1 MNINSTYKILDELGL
16 KISDY
21 KIFGEFVRN
30 NNNSYEEAIDIIRK
44 AKSVKDKKI
53 NYTDFEKRMVGYF
66 KEIQRLIN
74 KDSLFVFSNEEDKD
88 NFKKYFQ
95 SIIDK
100 YIIIY
105 KLKDDKDNCKKKAD
119 EIVELKNK
127 IDKIN
132 NNYVSLTPDEIEQI
146 NDLKFNLD
154 IKNMEYRKL
163 LSSIEETNKV
173 ITKYSNKNEFVK
185 LIWMVSKDIS
195 KLSELINRLSI
206 TNETRNDLNK
216 ILDEV
221 SKYFESV
228 EIECIDDI
236 NNFINICKSAGI
248 ISKEK
253 IDNASIVN
261 MPVGNDAKDNV
272 SKKDV
277 EISKDV
283 AKGEKNTH
291 TLEVGDLVTYNNFLD
306 YEGYNYE
313 GKLKPNVVY
322 KVSYVFF
329 DNKGT
334 EMFYLEGIDLPFP
347 ATIFDLVPKK
357 DNEIEQTLNIVSNSD
372 LNHKKFDLKE
382 TYTKALEG
390 LRTKKISS
398 YIKNAIAK
406 LSEKH
411 YIDENEEEMSLDNYS
426 PDELINL
433 EEFSK
438 IYDEVKSGRRR

>member
-119 EIVELKNK
+119 EIVELKNE

-185 LIWMVSKDIS
+185 LIWMISKDVS

-206 TNETRNDLNK
+206 TNETRNDLTK

-248 ISKEK
+248 ISKDK
-253 IDNASIVN
+253 IDNVSIVN
-261 MPVGNDAKDNV
+261 MPVGNGAKDNV

-313 GKLKPNVVY
+313 N
-322 KVSYVFF
+322 
-329 DNKGT
+329 
-334 EMFYLEGIDLPFP
+334 
-347 ATIFDLVPKK
+347 
-357 DNEIEQTLNIVSNSD
+357 
-372 LNHKKFDLKE
+372 
-382 TYTKALEG
+382 
-390 LRTKKISS
+390 
-398 YIKNAIAK
+398 
-406 LSEKH
+406 
-411 YIDENEEEMSLDNYS
+411 
-426 PDELINL
+426 
-433 EEFSK
+433 
-438 IYDEVKSGRRR
+438 

>member
-30 NNNSYEEAIDIIRK
+30 NNNSYTEAIDIIRK
-44 AKSVKDKKI
+44 VKSVRDKKI
-53 NYTDFEKRMVGYF
+53 NYTDFEKRIVSYF

-119 EIVELKNK
+119 EIVELKNE

-163 LSSIEETNKV
+163 LSSIEETNKI

-185 LIWMVSKDIS
+185 LIWTISKDVS
-195 KLSELINRLSI
+195 KLSELMNRLSI
-206 TNETRNDLNK
+206 TNETRNDLTK

-228 EIECIDDI
+228 EIKCIDDI

-253 IDNASIVN
+253 IDNISIVN
-261 MPVGNDAKDNV
+261 MPVGNSTNDNV

-277 EISKDV
+277 EISKD
-283 AKGEKNTH
+283 ATKGEKNIP

-329 DNKGT
+329 DNKEN

-347 ATIFDLVPKK
+347 ATIFDLVPK
-357 DNEIEQTLNIVSNSD
+357 NEHKMEQTSNIVSNNNLD
-372 LNHKKFDLKE
+372 HKKFDLKE
-382 TYTKALEG
+382 TYLSALKG
-390 LRTKKISS
+390 LHSKKVSS

-406 LSEKH
+406 LCEKY
-411 YIDENEEEMSLDNYS
+411 YIDENEDEMSLDNYL
-426 PDELINL
+426 PDELLNL

-438 IYDEVKSGRRR
+438 IYNEVKSGRRR

>member
-119 EIVELKNK
+119 EIVELKNE

-163 LSSIEETNKV
+163 LSSIEENNKV

-185 LIWMVSKDIS
+185 LIWMISKDVS

-206 TNETRNDLNK
+206 TNETRNDLTK

-329 DNKGT
+329 DKKGT

-347 ATIFDLVPKK
+347 AIIFDLVPKK
-357 DNEIEQTLNIVSNSD
+357 DNEIEQTSNIVSNSD

-398 YIKNAIAK
+398 YIKNVIAK
-406 LSEKH
+406 LSEKY

>member
-21 KIFGEFVRN
+21 KLFGEFVRN

-44 AKSVKDKKI
+44 SKSVKDKKI

-105 KLKDDKDNCKKKAD
+105 KLKDDKDNCMKKAD
-119 EIVELKNK
+119 EIVELKNE

-185 LIWMVSKDIS
+185 LIWMISKDVS

-206 TNETRNDLNK
+206 TNETRNDLTK

-248 ISKEK
+248 ISKDK
-253 IDNASIVN
+253 IDNVSIVN
-261 MPVGNDAKDNV
+261 MPVGNGAKDNV

-283 AKGEKNTH
+283 AKG
-291 TLEVGDLVTYNNFLD
+291 
-306 YEGYNYE
+306 
-313 GKLKPNVVY
+313 
-322 KVSYVFF
+322 
-329 DNKGT
+329 
-334 EMFYLEGIDLPFP
+334 
-347 ATIFDLVPKK
+347 
-357 DNEIEQTLNIVSNSD
+357 
-372 LNHKKFDLKE
+372 
-382 TYTKALEG
+382 
-390 LRTKKISS
+390 KKIR
-398 YIKNAIAK
+398 ILWK
-406 LSEKH
+406 LE
-411 YIDENEEEMSLDNYS
+411 I
-426 PDELINL
+426 
-433 EEFSK
+433 
-438 IYDEVKSGRRR
+438 

>member
-119 EIVELKNK
+119 EIVELKNE

-163 LSSIEETNKV
+163 LSSIEESNKV

-185 LIWMVSKDIS
+185 LIWMISKDVS

-206 TNETRNDLNK
+206 TNETRNDLTK
-216 ILDEV
+216 VLDEV

-253 IDNASIVN
+253 IDNVSIVN
-261 MPVGNDAKDNV
+261 MPVGNDDKDNI

-347 ATIFDLVPKK
+347 ATIFDLSPKK
-357 DNEIEQTLNIVSNSD
+357 DNEIEQTSNIVSNSD
-372 LNHKKFDLKE
+372 LNHIKFDLKE

-438 IYDEVKSGRRR
+438 IYDEVKNGRRR

>member
-119 EIVELKNK
+119 EIVELKNE

-163 LSSIEETNKV
+163 LLSIEETNKV

-185 LIWMVSKDIS
+185 LIWMISKDVS

-206 TNETRNDLNK
+206 TNETRNDLTK

-228 EIECIDDI
+228 EIQCIDDI

-322 KVSYVFF
+322 IVSYVFF
-329 DNKGT
+329 NNKGT

>member
-1 MNINSTYKILDELGL
+1 MHNNSIYKILDELGL
-16 KISDY
+16 KIGDY
-21 KIFGEFVRN
+21 KIFDEFVRN

-119 EIVELKNK
+119 EIVELKNE

-185 LIWMVSKDIS
+185 LIWMISKDVS

-206 TNETRNDLNK
+206 TNETRNDLTK

-253 IDNASIVN
+253 VDNVSIVN

-347 ATIFDLVPKK
+347 TTIFDLVPKK
-357 DNEIEQTLNIVSNSD
+357 DNEIEQTSNIVSNSD
-372 LNHKKFDLKE
+372 LNHIKIDLKE

-406 LSEKH
+406 LSEKY

>member
-1 MNINSTYKILDELGL
+1 MKSG
-16 KISDY
+16 
-21 KIFGEFVRN
+21 FV
-30 NNNSYEEAIDIIRK
+30 
-44 AKSVKDKKI
+44 
-53 NYTDFEKRMVGYF
+53 
-66 KEIQRLIN
+66 
-74 KDSLFVFSNEEDKD
+74 
-88 NFKKYFQ
+88 
-95 SIIDK
+95 SIIGRPNTGKSTLLNTIINNKIAIVSDVAGTTRNSIHGVYNDSETQIVFVDTPGIHKPQDK
-100 YIIIY
+100 LGRELNKEAYSNLSDIDLILFIVDASMGIGKGDKFIINA
-105 KLKDDKDNCKKKAD
+105 LKNNDVPV
-119 EIVELKNK
+119 ILILNK
-127 IDKIN
+127 IDKLN

-163 LSSIEETNKV
+163 LSSIEESNKV

-185 LIWMVSKDIS
+185 LIWTISKDVS

-206 TNETRNDLNK
+206 TNETRNDLTK
-216 ILDEV
+216 ILDEA
-221 SKYFESV
+221 SKYFESI

-248 ISKEK
+248 IYKDK
-253 IDNASIVN
+253 IDNVSIVN
-261 MPVGNDAKDNV
+261 MPVGNDAKDDV

-277 EISKDV
+277 ETSKDV

-329 DNKGT
+329 DDKGT

-357 DNEIEQTLNIVSNSD
+357 DNEIDQKSNIISNSD

-406 LSEKH
+406 ISEKY
-411 YIDENEEEMSLDNYS
+411 YIDENEDEDEMDLNNYS
-426 PDELINL
+426 PDGLLNL
-433 EEFSK
+433 KEFSK

>member
-119 EIVELKNK
+119 EIVELKNE

-132 NNYVSLTPDEIEQI
+132 NNYVSLTPDEIGQI

-185 LIWMVSKDIS
+185 LIWMISKDVS

-206 TNETRNDLNK
+206 TNETRNDLTK

-261 MPVGNDAKDNV
+261 MPVGNDANDNV

>member
-119 EIVELKNK
+119 EIVELKNE

-163 LSSIEETNKV
+163 LLSIEETNKV

-185 LIWMVSKDIS
+185 LIWMISKDVS

-236 NNFINICKSAGI
+236 NNFINICKSI
-248 ISKEK
+248 MQ
-253 IDNASIVN
+253 V
-261 MPVGNDAKDNV
+261 
-272 SKKDV
+272 
-277 EISKDV
+277 
-283 AKGEKNTH
+283 
-291 TLEVGDLVTYNNFLD
+291 L
-306 YEGYNYE
+306 
-313 GKLKPNVVY
+313 
-322 KVSYVFF
+322 
-329 DNKGT
+329 
-334 EMFYLEGIDLPFP
+334 
-347 ATIFDLVPKK
+347 
-357 DNEIEQTLNIVSNSD
+357 
-372 LNHKKFDLKE
+372 
-382 TYTKALEG
+382 
-390 LRTKKISS
+390 
-398 YIKNAIAK
+398 
-406 LSEKH
+406 
-411 YIDENEEEMSLDNYS
+411 
-426 PDELINL
+426 
-433 EEFSK
+433 
-438 IYDEVKSGRRR
+438 

>member
-1 MNINSTYKILDELGL
+1 MY
-16 KISDY
+16 
-21 KIFGEFVRN
+21 
-30 NNNSYEEAIDIIRK
+30 
-44 AKSVKDKKI
+44 
-53 NYTDFEKRMVGYF
+53 
-66 KEIQRLIN
+66 
-74 KDSLFVFSNEEDKD
+74 
-88 NFKKYFQ
+88 
-95 SIIDK
+95 
-100 YIIIY
+100 
-105 KLKDDKDNCKKKAD
+105 
-119 EIVELKNK
+119 
-127 IDKIN
+127 

-163 LSSIEETNKV
+163 LSSIEENNKV

-185 LIWMVSKDIS
+185 LIWMISKDVS

-206 TNETRNDLNK
+206 TNETRNDLTK

-221 SKYFESV
+221 SKYCESV
-228 EIECIDDI
+228 EIRCIDDI

-277 EISKDV
+277 EISKD
-283 AKGEKNTH
+283 AIKGEKNTH

-357 DNEIEQTLNIVSNSD
+357 DNEIEQTLNIVSKSD

-398 YIKNAIAK
+398 YIKNVIAK
-406 LSEKH
+406 LSEKY

-426 PDELINL
+426 PNELINL